1 MLKEFYKH
9 TSSLEQERCNTFSPG
24 EKELL
29 PWMSAHGIYNLGEG
43 KDSYNS
49 RGKTS
54 KLKAADNETEA

>member
-1 MLKEFYKH
+1 MH
-9 TSSLEQERCNTFSPG
+9 TFSPG
-24 EKELL
+24 EKGLS

-49 RGKTS
+49 QGKTP

>member
-1 MLKEFYKH
+1 MH
-9 TSSLEQERCNTFSPG
+9 TFSPG
-24 EKELL
+24 EKGLS

-49 RGKTS
+49 QGKTS